1 MLVITRIDQV
11 APAFPLRSRP
21 PERLYIDPQY
31 ELMAILYQPIDSVAH
46 HRDRPV
52 LLVGQFLVGI
62 GRRHMRLIQAALL
75 SKCDRR
81 IAGVLVLRM
90 IQ

>member
-1 MLVITRIDQV
+1 
-11 APAFPLRSRP
+11 
-21 PERLYIDPQY
+21 
-31 ELMAILYQPIDSVAH
+31 MAILHQPIDSVAH

-52 LLVGQFLVGI
+52 LLIDQFRVGN
-62 GRRHMRLIQAALL
+62 GRRHMHLIRTALL

-81 IAGVLVLRM
+81 IAGVLVLRV

>member
-1 MLVITRIDQV
+1 MTRIDQV

-21 PERLYIDPQY
+21 PERLYIDPQN
-31 ELMAILYQPIDSVAH
+31 ELMAILYQSIDSVAH

-81 IAGVLVLRM
+81 IAGVLVLRV